1 MDTFACLSDGT
12 SMAQIDWQCLH
23 TAWREGQLPVSA
35 GEWRILKIAAS
46 LAAGTGVSLR
56 DTLPGLDNHNLRLVV
71 TAIRHATASHPRA
84 ANDPPRQTLAE
95 GPAGHNQRGP
105 LAFAHR
111 SSTAHIR
118 PAKVSHRAT
127 GSAVSLIGRAAEL
140 TRPSKWWRRR
150 NGPALWCAAR

>member
-71 TAIRHATASHPRA
+71 TAIRQRRPAIPAPLTTHHGKRSA
-84 ANDPPRQTLAE
+84 

-105 LAFAHR
+105 LAFTPE
-111 SSTAHIR
+111 TAPPI
-118 PAKVSHRAT
+118 S
-127 GSAVSLIGRAAEL
+127 GR
-140 TRPSKWWRRR
+140 
-150 NGPALWCAAR
+150 